1 MSSEKKT
8 QTPNQRSKIVTP
20 DALTK
25 TTKKGDVELREEELK
40 RTTGGVPIRSGGCAQ
55 GRYGRAG
62 EWTRV
67 RD

>member
-1 MSSEKKT
+1 MQPNREKAMSSEKKT

-40 RTTGGVPIRSGGCAQ
+40 RTTGGVPIRSGGKPIKI
-55 GRYGRAG
+55 
-62 EWTRV
+62 
-67 RD
+67 